1 MHERELEDVVPEG
14 LGDALQRLAEADAEL
29 SAPPRVEAALIAA
42 FRERRRKPGVIR
54 MRPQVGVWAAAAA
67 AAVVALVAVR
77 ISFVQPP
84 EPGPAELQ
92 EEVATP
98 FYPLVPGFDPD
109 AAAYQPA
116 VRIEMP
122 RTALAAYGLPVN
134 VERIEV
140 PIQADLLIGEDGTAR
155 AIRFVSTAAH

>member
-54 MRPQVGVWAAAAA
+54 MRPQVGVWAA